1 MMMMMMMVMVMID
14 WLIFYDFLGKGM
26 DLLSALTS
34 PRVHTQLIPDMVDIE
49 NHTLY
54 QLDYQLYDGDN
65 QQHQQK
71 QQQKHVKIIA
81 DEKIFH
87 ALESRGHKIQ
97 SYDGSMGCS
106 QFIDVNWDDGVI
118 TAVSDP
124 RKDGRPAA
132 TEEIKNN

>member
-1 MMMMMMMVMVMID
+1 LID
-14 WLIFYDFLGKGM
+14 LLCFVGKGM
-26 DLLSALTS
+26 DLLTALTS

-54 QLDYQLYDGDN
+54 QLDYQLHDDDN
-65 QQHQQK
+65 HQQTQQH
-71 QQQKHVKIIA
+71 KHVKIIA
-81 DEKIFH
+81 DEKIFY

-132 TEEIKNN
+132 MEEIKNN